1 MKTLWTPWR
10 MEHVLDQAARSPGCC
25 LFALPGDKPFAGE
38 HLLLPDFQEL
48 LKAENDHE

>member
-1 MKTLWTPWR
+1 MKTLWAPWR
-10 MEHVLDQAARSPGCC
+10 MGHVLDQAARSPDC
-25 LFALPGDKPFAGE
+25 LFELPGDKSFAGE